1 MRQKTKNI
9 ALSAAVM
16 ITVLVCIVFYS
27 GYTRQQICRESTA
40 NLLSTYSQ
48 VTKTFNMFVQR
59 NWNVLEV
66 WGKDLEDLDGD
77 PDASRKWR
85 IYVEERATW
94 QYSEAVLFNEENQ
107 YWTVGGR
114 QGDAPHMKAALAELY
129 ASDGPIV
136 TSYISSKGVRKVM
149 FAMQV
154 QPITIDGVTYT
165 SLALCYDNTTLENLL
180 GGLAYEGQSAY
191 GGQSDCYIVRTN
203 GDVVL
208 STEPRTVIPEQLT
221 NLFDYLEDNTE
232 TYQIDFSQTRSAVQ
246 QKETGGVT
254 YDIASTRYY
263 LVYQPVGVKDW
274 SIIGVVPASA
284 VESGMNAVQANT
296 ILLLLAL
303 FAVILFGMS
312 KIFYNEAK
320 MRRERAEAEKQELQR
335 RKEIA
340 DEMFEGMARL
350 VDRFA
355 ICDLDT
361 DRYEDHERKKEDLYP
376 PEGSF
381 RELREEISRKY
392 VALTDGE
399 NAKLTRML
407 SPENL
412 RAQLKTPEDA
422 LKFEYAARDKSAFL
436 MMTVVPCG
444 WEEGRLTRVM
454 IIAQD
459 MGRQHLLQELAN
471 TDALTG
477 LLNKR
482 YFDAVVGALERRGQ
496 AFALFYLD
504 LDRFKPV
511 NDTYGHAMGD
521 RLLQEVGKRLQ
532 GCIRGSDYAFR
543 LGGDEFALLLVG
555 ELSAEDCRRKA
566 TKVGIAVAE
575 VYQLDGNDIF
585 IGTSCGWSLFP
596 SECPSAEQARL
607 LADKRMYA
615 DKQRRHAL
623 YDHGLRAD

>member
-85 IYVEERATW
+85 TYVEERATW

-180 GGLAYEGQSAY
+180 GGLAYEGQS
-191 GGQSDCYIVRTN
+191 DCYIVRTN

-208 STEPRTVIPEQLT
+208 STEPRTVIPEQLI

-555 ELSAEDCRRKA
+555 ELSAGDCRRKA

>member
-66 WGKDLEDLDGD
+66 WGKDLENLDGD

-85 IYVEERATW
+85 TYVEERATW

-180 GGLAYEGQSAY
+180 GGLAYE
-191 GGQSDCYIVRTN
+191 GQSDCYIVRTN

-532 GCIRGSDYAFR
+532 GCILGSDYAFR

>member
-85 IYVEERATW
+85 TYVEERATW

-114 QGDAPHMKAALAELY
+114 QGGAPHMKAALAELY

-180 GGLAYEGQSAY
+180 GGLAYEGQS
-191 GGQSDCYIVRTN
+191 DCYIVRTN

-232 TYQIDFSQTRSAVQ
+232 TYRIDFSQTRSAVQ
-246 QKETGGVT
+246 QKETGGVA

>member
-85 IYVEERATW
+85 TYVEERATW

-114 QGDAPHMKAALAELY
+114 QGDAPHMKTALAELY

-165 SLALCYDNTTLENLL
+165 SLALCYDNTTLEKLL
-180 GGLAYEGQSAY
+180 GGLAYE
-191 GGQSDCYIVRTN
+191 GQSDCYIVRTN

-555 ELSAEDCRRKA
+555 ELSAGDCRRKA

>member
-85 IYVEERATW
+85 TYVEERATW

-180 GGLAYEGQSAY
+180 GGLAYEGQS
-191 GGQSDCYIVRTN
+191 DCYIVRTN

-232 TYQIDFSQTRSAVQ
+232 TYRIDFSQTRSAVQ

>member
-9 ALSAAVM
+9 ALPAAVM

-85 IYVEERATW
+85 TYVEERATW

-180 GGLAYEGQSAY
+180 GGLAYEGQS
-191 GGQSDCYIVRTN
+191 DCYIVRTN

-232 TYQIDFSQTRSAVQ
+232 TYRIDFSQTRSAVQ

>member
-40 NLLSTYSQ
+40 NLLSAYSQ

-85 IYVEERATW
+85 TYVEERATW

-180 GGLAYEGQSAY
+180 GGLAYE
-191 GGQSDCYIVRTN
+191 GQSDCYIVRTN

>member
-85 IYVEERATW
+85 TYVEERATW

-180 GGLAYEGQSAY
+180 GGLAYEGQS
-191 GGQSDCYIVRTN
+191 DCYIVRTN

-246 QKETGGVT
+246 QKETGGVA

-274 SIIGVVPASA
+274 SIIGVVLASA

>member
-1 MRQKTKNI
+1 M
-9 ALSAAVM
+9 
-16 ITVLVCIVFYS
+16 
-27 GYTRQQICRESTA
+27 
-40 NLLSTYSQ
+40 
-48 VTKTFNMFVQR
+48 TKTFNMFVQR

-85 IYVEERATW
+85 TYVEERATW

-180 GGLAYEGQSAY
+180 GGLAYEGQS
-191 GGQSDCYIVRTN
+191 DCYIVRTN

-232 TYQIDFSQTRSAVQ
+232 TYRIDFSQTRSAVQ
-246 QKETGGVT
+246 QKETGGVA

-543 LGGDEFALLLVG
+543 LGGDEFVLLLVG

>member
-85 IYVEERATW
+85 TYVEERATW

-180 GGLAYEGQSAY
+180 GGLAYEGQS
-191 GGQSDCYIVRTN
+191 DCYIVRTN

-232 TYQIDFSQTRSAVQ
+232 TYRIDFSQTRSAVQ
-246 QKETGGVT
+246 QKETGGVA

-436 MMTVVPCG
+436 MRTVVPCG

>member
-85 IYVEERATW
+85 TYVEERATW

-180 GGLAYEGQSAY
+180 GGLAYEGQS
-191 GGQSDCYIVRTN
+191 DCYIVRTN

-246 QKETGGVT
+246 QKETGGVV

-312 KIFYNEAK
+312 KIFYDEAK

-615 DKQRRHAL
+615 DKQRRHAI

>member
-85 IYVEERATW
+85 TYVEERATW

-180 GGLAYEGQSAY
+180 GGLAYEGQS
-191 GGQSDCYIVRTN
+191 DCYIVRTN

-208 STEPRTVIPEQLT
+208 STEPRTVIPDQLT

-232 TYQIDFSQTRSAVQ
+232 TYRIDFSQTRSAVQ

-543 LGGDEFALLLVG
+543 LGGDEFAMLLVG
-555 ELSAEDCRRKA
+555 ELSAGDCRRKA

>member
-85 IYVEERATW
+85 TYVEERATW

-180 GGLAYEGQSAY
+180 GGLAYE
-191 GGQSDCYIVRTN
+191 GQSDCYIVRTN

-555 ELSAEDCRRKA
+555 ELSAGDCRRKA